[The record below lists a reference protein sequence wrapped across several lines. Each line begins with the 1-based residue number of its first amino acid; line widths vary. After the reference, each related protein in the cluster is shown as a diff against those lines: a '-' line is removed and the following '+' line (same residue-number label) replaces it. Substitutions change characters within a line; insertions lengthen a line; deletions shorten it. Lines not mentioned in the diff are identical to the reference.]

1 MLLLWHEFTPGCF
14 CDLVEMMAERHVD
27 LVHTTIMRWVQ
38 RYMPEFVKRWQRYAR
53 PIGTSWRID
62 ETYIKVKGVWVYL
75 YRGVDKEG
83 QTIDFYLSERR
94 DIAAAKQFLLQAI
107 EKRGVPQKITLDG
120 YAASY
125 EAVGE
130 LQKEGVLP
138 ADLPVS
144 PSKYLNNLIEQEHR
158 YVKQRVRPMLGFKRF
173 DYAAITLAGI
183 ELVHQ
188 IKKGQF
194 DISLLCAP
202 QLGTPQV
209 WETVLAA

>member
-1 MLLLWHEFTPGCF
+1 MTRNTAVTVRLPGASSAPTTNTWTCSHTRLENTGANFTISRVRATGTVSMPHLFWH
-14 CDLVEMMAERHVD
+14 
-27 LVHTTIMRWVQ
+27 
-38 RYMPEFVKRWQRYAR
+38 K
-53 PIGTSWRID
+53 S
-62 ETYIKVKGVWVYL
+62 
-75 YRGVDKEG
+75 EG
-83 QTIDFYLSERR
+83 QLTNLSLCFQSPLQMDKVELSERR
-94 DIAAAKQFLLQAI
+94 DIAAAKQCLLQAI

-173 DYAAITLAGI
+173 
-183 ELVHQ
+183 
-188 IKKGQF
+188 
-194 DISLLCAP
+194 
-202 QLGTPQV
+202 
-209 WETVLAA
+209 